1 MPIVKINEDEYD
13 SELLSIAA
21 IELLSELAQKDE
33 QIASLKDNL
42 AKQKR
47 IRKKLAV
54 EAFNAIEPAKIKSAY
69 SKPNFWFQW
78 KKVLTCT

>member
-1 MPIVKINEDEYD
+1 VPIVKINEDEYD

-33 QIASLKDNL
+33 QIASLTDNL

-54 EAFNAIEPAKIKSAY
+54 EAFNAIEPAKIKPAY
-69 SKPNFWFQW
+69 SKPNF
-78 KKVLTCT
+78 

>member
-33 QIASLKDNL
+33 QIASLKIRL
-42 AKQKR
+42 AEQKR
-47 IRKKLAV
+47 LRKILALQ
-54 EAFNAIEPAKIKSAY
+54 AYKSIEPAKI
-69 SKPNFWFQW
+69 
-78 KKVLTCT
+78 V